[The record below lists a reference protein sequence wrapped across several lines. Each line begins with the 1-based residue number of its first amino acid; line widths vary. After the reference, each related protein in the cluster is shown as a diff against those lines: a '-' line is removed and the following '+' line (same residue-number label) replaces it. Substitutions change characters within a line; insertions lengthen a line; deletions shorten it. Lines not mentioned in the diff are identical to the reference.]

1 MSPLKTSIVVMSAF
15 TTALLFTGTAQ
26 AAYVDPFN
34 RFVILI
40 DASGSYKARQAEA
53 VAKASG
59 LLAGLAAQKHKR
71 WDRADEVLILSLD
84 ASPEVIWQGSPADL
98 DAVGRDE
105 WVSRFKGRSDYA
117 GCTDVAAGLNLA
129 AQKLNAGPVP
139 TNRYLFVFSDLIDER
154 PTSGVSSC
162 ASPRPVPGEDID
174 WSALKPISI
183 SAFWLPAEQKMAW
196 DTAFKSHG
204 EFTYRLHSIS
214 ESAVNAIDVPEPA
227 VHKTTDAERAQSR
240 ALLKTAGKNLGIG
253 VAAVLG
259 AMVLGVLGLAFFA
272 RRQQPRSVRAATPI
286 LARGVVVRGPVARMR
301 IPPQA

>member
-1 MSPLKTSIVVMSAF
+1 MSPLKSSIIVSSAL
-15 TTALLFTGTAQ
+15 TAALTFTGAAQ

-34 RFVILI
+34 RVAIVI
-40 DASGSYKARQAEA
+40 DASGSYRARQAEA

-71 WDRADEVLILSLD
+71 WDRADEVIIISLD

-98 DAVGRDE
+98 AAVARDE

-129 AQKLNAGPVP
+129 AQRLNAGPVP

-162 ASPRPVPGEDID
+162 AAPRPVPGEDIA
-174 WSALKPISI
+174 WEALKPVSI
-183 SAFWLPAEQKMAW
+183 SAFWLPADQKMAW
-196 DTAFKSHG
+196 DAAFKAHG
-204 EFTYRLHSIS
+204 DFTYRLHSIS

-240 ALLKTAGKNLGIG
+240 ALLKTAGKKLGIG
-253 VAAVLG
+253 LAAVLG
-259 AMVLGVLGLAFFA
+259 ALMLGGVGLPLFA
-272 RRQQPRSVRAATPI
+272 RRRRTAPARPAVTAA
-286 LARGVVVRGPVARMR
+286 ARGGVVRGPVARMR